1 LKIESADTSNLI
13 KNKKEVLPEMVNKI
27 FAICKNDPN
36 FHLKSQI
43 EDIEKVLE
51 GVNIR
56 LKKQNSLL
64 ENANS
69 IEKELTKKISIL
81 DNNIYDMKSKL
92 LESLG
97 SEL

>member
-1 LKIESADTSNLI
+1 LKIESVDTTNLS
-13 KNKKEVLPEMVNKI
+13 KNKKKVLPEMVNKI

-36 FHLKSQI
+36 FHLKNKI

-51 GVNIR
+51 GVNLR

-69 IEKELTKKISIL
+69 IEKDLSKKISIL

-97 SEL
+97 SEI